1 MEYGPIE
8 GELRDSMVDG
18 DCSDGVVG
26 ATEKFVIASRLLDI
40 VPLDMPSDE
49 DEDEENSSSSSA
61 CDVPCT
67 AS

>member
-1 MEYGPIE
+1 
-8 GELRDSMVDG
+8 MVDG
-18 DCSDGVVG
+18 DCNDGVVG
-26 ATEKFVIASRLLDI
+26 ATEKLVIASRLLDI